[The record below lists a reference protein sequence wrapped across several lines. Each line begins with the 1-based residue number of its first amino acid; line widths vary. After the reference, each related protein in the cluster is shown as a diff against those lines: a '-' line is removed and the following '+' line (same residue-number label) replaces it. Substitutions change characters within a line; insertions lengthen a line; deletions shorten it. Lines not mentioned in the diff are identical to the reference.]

1 MYNVDQE
8 WIMTIAY
15 YRNALSKY
23 AEHPIVQKLVAQS
36 TDITH
41 THMNLVLF
49 RYTKLLSQKNYENYF

>member
-49 RYTKLLSQKNYENYF
+49 K